1 MRGERETPMLSHG
14 VSRLVRGSALV
25 IALMLLFILSLLA
38 VAGMSLSTA
47 EIVMAGN
54 EQFRRRA
61 SDAASSGIET
71 AVARLRGSTAEG
83 EVSSDAFIATVRRA
97 GVETSLP
104 QSSAD
109 KFVGQHFEIE
119 STGHSARGASDVQTQ
134 GVLLITPSNGV
145 TTYRQIDGGL
155 QGGAMS

>member
-1 MRGERETPMLSHG
+1 MRAAMLRYCR
-14 VSRLVRGSALV
+14 SRSVRGSALV
-25 IALMLLFILSLLA
+25 IAMILLFILSLLA
-38 VAGMSLSTA
+38 VAGMSMSTA
-47 EIVMAGN
+47 EMVMAGN
-54 EQFRRRA
+54 EQFRRLA

-71 AVARLRGSTAEG
+71 AVARLRSSTAMG
-83 EVSSDAFIATVRRA
+83 DVSSDAFIATVRRA

-134 GVLLITPSNGV
+134 GMLLITSSEGV
-145 TTYRQIDGGL
+145 STYGQVDDGL